1 MSRGQ
6 SLARKSRSPETCR
19 RPSLRSVPR
28 SLVWRHRGAWVFR
41 SCVLFCLFGLFF
53 AHDRLSQKHPGFN
66 ETVLFFPGEWKL
78 AAPTG
83 LFSFELISL
92 KQVFKRKEVK
102 VVKITQTLVLFVCLF
117 FSPTRTRKRT
127 FNLRSELTGQS
138 LAFSVPFHPR

>member
-1 MSRGQ
+1 MATSG
-6 SLARKSRSPETCR
+6 SLGFPFVC
-19 RPSLRSVPR
+19 
-28 SLVWRHRGAWVFR
+28 F
-41 SCVLFCLFGLFF
+41 FCLFGLFF

-92 KQVFKRKEVK
+92 KHVFKRKEVK
-102 VVKITQTLVLFVCLF
+102 VVKITQTLVWFVCLF
-117 FSPTRTRKRT
+117 VSPTRTRKCT